1 MTKQLFRVMLSSY
14 YINDVENAGVKGY
27 HLTPLCEAKNLALAI
42 KQAYAHVA
50 SINEKLAEPGT
61 EEAHGLQILKGDQVF
76 LMARIN
82 SLTDLDGFRYFS
94 AESISWELPMCEID
108 VAAATEEI
116 ASLERWNR
124 TLSDHHTDKATH
136 EVTIAYLKA
145 QVNCANSPIP
155 RTRLQATLYR
165 VESELDRKP
174 SAARHFI
181 LELGI

>member
-1 MTKQLFRVMLSSY
+1 MFKVMLSSY

-27 HLTPLCEAKNLALAI
+27 HLTPLCEAKTLALAI

-50 SINEKLAEPGT
+50 GIKDKLSDPGT

-76 LMARIN
+76 LMAGIN
-82 SLTDLDGFRYFS
+82 SLTDPDGFRYFS
-94 AESISWELPMCEID
+94 AESILWELPMCEID
-108 VAAATEEI
+108 VATTTEEI
-116 ASLERWNR
+116 ERLERWNR
-124 TLSDHHTDKATH
+124 TLSDDHTDKATN

-145 QVNCANSPIP
+145 KVNCASAPIA

-165 VESELDRKP
+165 VESELNRKP

-181 LELGI
+181 QELGI